1 MRKFVT
7 LYDSEIDEECLSDYI
22 KDGKELT
29 LEEKRNLLCEF
40 SIINY
45 EEALYMFDIQL
56 SDEIIVLGSI
66 GRWDGRRNGYKI
78 IESGNI
84 KDCLKN
90 TGCDEYELY
99 SDGYNLRFRGVH
111 HDGSN
116 EYLYRTW
123 KPELSIE
130 QKDNFLIKIEEG
142 KLTKKDITRY
152 TQSLLPFIK
161 ELL

>member
-22 KDGKELT
+22 EDDKELT
-29 LEEKRNLLCEF
+29 FEEKRNLLYEF
-40 SIINY
+40 SMINY

-56 SDEIIVLGSI
+56 PDEIIVLGSI

-123 KPELSIE
+123 KPELPIE
-130 QKDNFLIKIEEG
+130 QRDNFLIKIEEG
-142 KLTKKDITRY
+142 KLSKKDITRY